1 MFQSDQAGDLPS
13 QLEIRILAGEGYVDG
28 YTPVYYTETTEIP
41 QDGFGY
47 ASIPQIEVPE
57 NNLMVELISNPND
70 SEYRTFTFFFNSGSN
85 DSVALYIRGIGNS
98 GPEDPADFALYGFS
112 SGDEEIRAD
121 SVTITAV
128 N

>member
-1 MFQSDQAGDLPS
+1 M
-13 QLEIRILAGEGYVDG
+13 IKGEGYVDG
-28 YTPVYYTETTEIP
+28 YPPIYYTETTEIP

-47 ASIPQIEVPE
+47 TSVAQIEVAD
-57 NNLMVELISNPND
+57 NNLMVETISNPND
-70 SEYRTFTFFFNSGSN
+70 SEYRVFTFFFNSGSN

-98 GPEDPADFALYGFS
+98 GPEDPADFALFGFS

-121 SVTITAV
+121 SVTITAI